1 MASSELGKVFY
12 ENNLQIQ
19 TNKCEAIILDVKKM
33 VLEQGLTGDKLDLV
47 GDIEQEI
54 EQMENNTKELFHN
67 PDRINDVNRH
77 IRRILLDIAKDL
89 GYEQKLYDEH
99 NNLQDDISTLFYWF
113 ELVVKANLSTDYR
126 EVEHD
131 YAIHECRNKRNDI
144 EHGSTGNRVR
154 PDVVAVGVLIWY
166 ALHEILLNWE
176 SVQNQAIHGHLN
188 RIEQDE
194 EHGYGFICKL
204 NHQEGSGSPHSLTHY
219 EEGESG
225 NKVAFVPDDVGSF
238 PSVGDIVM
246 FSRSGENGSMSP
258 SNIELL

>member
-1 MASSELGKVFY
+1 
-12 ENNLQIQ
+12 
-19 TNKCEAIILDVKKM
+19 
-33 VLEQGLTGDKLDLV
+33 
-47 GDIEQEI
+47 
-54 EQMENNTKELFHN
+54 
-67 PDRINDVNRH
+67 
-77 IRRILLDIAKDL
+77 
-89 GYEQKLYDEH
+89 
-99 NNLQDDISTLFYWF
+99 
-113 ELVVKANLSTDYR
+113 
-126 EVEHD
+126 
-131 YAIHECRNKRNDI
+131 
-144 EHGSTGNRVR
+144 
-154 PDVVAVGVLIWY
+154 
-166 ALHEILLNWE
+166 
-176 SVQNQAIHGHLN
+176 VQNQAIHGHLN